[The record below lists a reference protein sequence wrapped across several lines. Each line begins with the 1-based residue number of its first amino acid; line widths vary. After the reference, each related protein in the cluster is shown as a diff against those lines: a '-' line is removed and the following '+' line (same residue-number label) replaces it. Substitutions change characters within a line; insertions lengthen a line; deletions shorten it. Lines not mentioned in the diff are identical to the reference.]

1 MALFGIGGRGKRAP
15 YQTTMYRIPTPL
27 KPTVENL
34 AASYR
39 DIVGDFE
46 DPEDPDLIATSISAI
61 APGVNLAGIEAE
73 LSQIKQQKLEISKK
87 LVALTDKYNELRI
100 QVEINEVQPSKQVS
114 IGELANI
121 LQQALSLKPNAGGAI
136 KEEIRKALKLLS

>member
-15 YQTTMYRIPTPL
+15 YQTTMYRIPAPL

-46 DPEDPDLIATSISAI
+46 NPEDPELVAAAISVI
-61 APGVNLAGIEAE
+61 APGINSVEMEAE
-73 LSQIKQQKLEISKK
+73 LSLVKQQKLEISKK
-87 LVALTDKYNELRI
+87 LVALTEKYNELREQLETDGI
-100 QVEINEVQPSKQVS
+100 EHTQVGNEQ
-114 IGELANI
+114 ATNI
-121 LQQALSLKPNAGGAI
+121 LQQALILKPNAGGAI
-136 KEEIRKALKLLS
+136 KEEIRKALKLLL